1 MKFLRHL
8 LVLVI
13 FSGGFAQLA
22 VGQQTWRVRVDAKEL
37 DRGLLI
43 SKLNEHGANHHIKIA
58 IVNENYDYRVAYGT
72 GGFSPYGPAPATA
85 AVTKVFDAKG
95 DELFEFNR
103 QGRKTDEG
111 AANATAKE
119 IVKRLMRLR
128 GGG

>member
-1 MKFLRHL
+1 MRFLRHL

-13 FSGGFAQLA
+13 FSCCFAPFA
-22 VGQQTWRVRVDAKEL
+22 MGQQTWRVRVDAKDL

-43 SKLNEHGANHHIKIA
+43 SKLQEHGANNHIKVT

-72 GGFSPYGPAPATA
+72 GGFTPYGPAPATA
-85 AVTKVFDAKG
+85 SVTKVFDAKG
-95 DELFEFNR
+95 SELFEFTR
-103 QGRKTDEG
+103 EGRKTDEG

-119 IVKRLMRLR
+119 IVKRLKKLR